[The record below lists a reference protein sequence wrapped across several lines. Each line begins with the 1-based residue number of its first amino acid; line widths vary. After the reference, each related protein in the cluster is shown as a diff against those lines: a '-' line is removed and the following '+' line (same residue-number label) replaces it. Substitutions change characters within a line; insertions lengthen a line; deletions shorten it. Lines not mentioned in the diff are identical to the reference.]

1 LSVSFLPDIFDPR
14 YWDSLN
20 QNQIDI
26 LLLKGP
32 KRDLSIQKG
41 PKDKFSRR
49 FSAAHYTRILPNKEK
64 RDRDWL
70 VYCKELDRAF
80 CFCCKLLKKGQG
92 KGHLQ
97 NEGFSD
103 WAHISTRL
111 KEHEVTSEHVTN
123 MVAWREMCTRFD
135 KNQTID
141 KVAQR
146 ELEKEKDHW
155 RKVLLRIILI
165 VKFLAKHNLAFRGSN
180 SKLYQDNNGNF
191 MGMVEMIAEFDPVIQ
206 EHVRRISKDETHI
219 HYLGHDIQNEIIN
232 LLATAIR
239 YELIKKVKES
249 KYFSVI
255 LNCTLYAS
263 HQEQL
268 FLIIRYVDTSS
279 DSICI
284 QESFLGFLDVN
295 DTTGQGLFDVL
306 QNELQNLGLDI
317 DNVRGQEYDNESN
330 MKGKNQGVQKKL
342 LDINPRAFYS
352 TCGCYSLN
360 LTLCDMA
367 KSYGKA
373 KCFFGIIRRIYTIF
387 AKSTKR
393 WHILKDNISGL
404 TLKFLSSTRWESHV
418 DSVKAI
424 RFQMDDIREALLQV
438 SETDKDDTISS
449 EAHSLATNELG
460 DFEFLWE

>member
-64 RDRDWL
+64 CDRDWL

-80 CFCCKLLKKGQG
+80 CFCYKLLKKGQE
-92 KGHLQ
+92 KGQLQ

-111 KEHEVTSEHVTN
+111 NEVTSEHVTN

-146 ELEKEKDHW
+146 ELEKENDHW

-165 VKFLAKHNLAFRGSN
+165 VKFLAKLNLAFRGSN

-191 MGMVEMIAEFDPVIQ
+191 MGMVEMIAKFDPVIQ
-206 EHVRRISKDETHI
+206 EHVRRITNDETHI
-219 HYLGHDIQNEIIN
+219 HYLGHGIQNEIIN
-232 LLATAIR
+232 LLATVIR
-239 YELIKKVKES
+239 YELIKKIKES

-255 LNCTLYAS
+255 LDCTPDAS

-268 FLIIRYVDTSS
+268 SLIIRYVDTSS

-284 QESFLGFLDVN
+284 EESFLGFLDVN
-295 DTTGQGLFDVL
+295 DTTG
-306 QNELQNLGLDI
+306 
-317 DNVRGQEYDNESN
+317 
-330 MKGKNQGVQKKL
+330 
-342 LDINPRAFYS
+342 
-352 TCGCYSLN
+352 
-360 LTLCDMA
+360 
-367 KSYGKA
+367 
-373 KCFFGIIRRIYTIF
+373 
-387 AKSTKR
+387 
-393 WHILKDNISGL
+393 
-404 TLKFLSSTRWESHV
+404 
-418 DSVKAI
+418 
-424 RFQMDDIREALLQV
+424 
-438 SETDKDDTISS
+438 
-449 EAHSLATNELG
+449 
-460 DFEFLWE
+460 